1 MVSTRLPSVVT
12 LTHQC
17 WLFVV
22 GSAFFAA
29 ATAPGVAAVAGAGAA
44 NALCFVGSWFF
55 TSAAW
60 IQLVLSRPEGSP
72 EWRSAAVQF
81 GGTVLFNV
89 STGAAVWAHEVMAE
103 RRLVWAPDATGS
115 LAFLVSAAIGVVA
128 VTASV
133 GGWKPESR
141 DWQAQW
147 VNMIGCIAFAASAVG
162 AFVYRTGSVADAALA
177 NLGTFLGALC
187 FLAAALLVLPR
198 AGGVTST
205 R

>member
-1 MVSTRLPSVVT
+1 MGTSRLRSAVT

-17 WLFVV
+17 WLFVI

-29 ATAPGVAAVAGAGAA
+29 ATAPGVAAVAGPGAA

-60 IQLVLSRPEGSP
+60 IQLVLSQPEDST

-115 LAFLVSAAIGVVA
+115 LAFLVSAVLGIVA

-133 GGWKPESR
+133 GPWRPASR
-141 DWQAQW
+141 DWQAGW
-147 VNMIGCIAFAASAVG
+147 VNMVGCVAFAASAVG
-162 AFVYRTGSVADAALA
+162 AFVYRTGSVADEALA

-198 AGGVTST
+198 AAAVTASG
-205 R
+205 

>member
-1 MVSTRLPSVVT
+1 MVTTRLRSAVT

-29 ATAPGVAAVAGAGAA
+29 ATVPGVAAVAGPGAA

-60 IQLVLSRPEGSP
+60 IQLVLSRPEGSTQ
-72 EWRSAAVQF
+72 WRSAAVQF

-103 RRLVWAPDATGS
+103 RRLMWAPDATGS
-115 LAFLVSAAIGVVA
+115 LAFLVSAGLGIVA

-133 GGWKPESR
+133 GAWQPVSR
-141 DWQAQW
+141 DWQAGW
-147 VNMIGCIAFAASAVG
+147 VNMIGCIAFAGSAVG
-162 AFVYRTGSVADAALA
+162 AFVYRTGSVADEALA

-198 AGGVTST
+198 RQVVGG
-205 R
+205 

>member
-1 MVSTRLPSVVT
+1 MATTRLRSAVT

-29 ATAPGVAAVAGAGAA
+29 ATVPGVAAVAGAGAA

-60 IQLVLSRPEGSP
+60 IQLVLARPEGSV
-72 EWRSAAVQF
+72 EWRCAAVQF

-115 LAFLVSAAIGVVA
+115 LAFLVSAALGVVA

-133 GGWKPESR
+133 GAWRPASR
-141 DWQAQW
+141 DWQAGW
-147 VNMIGCIAFAASAVG
+147 VNMIGCIAFGASAVG
-162 AFVYRTGSVADAALA
+162 AFVSRSGSVADQALA

-198 AGGVTST
+198 RQVVGA
-205 R
+205 

>member
-1 MVSTRLPSVVT
+1 MVTTRLASVVT

-22 GSAFFAA
+22 GSAFFAV
-29 ATAPGVAAVAGAGAA
+29 ATMPGVAAVAGAGAA

-60 IQLVLSRPEGSP
+60 IQLVLSRAEGSP

-89 STGAAVWAHEVMAE
+89 STGASVWAHEVMAE

-133 GGWKPESR
+133 GGWKPDSR

-147 VNMIGCIAFAASAVG
+147 VNMIGCIAFGASAVG
-162 AFVYRTGSVADAALA
+162 AFVYRSGSIADAALA

-198 AGGVTST
+198 RQVDAG
-205 R
+205 